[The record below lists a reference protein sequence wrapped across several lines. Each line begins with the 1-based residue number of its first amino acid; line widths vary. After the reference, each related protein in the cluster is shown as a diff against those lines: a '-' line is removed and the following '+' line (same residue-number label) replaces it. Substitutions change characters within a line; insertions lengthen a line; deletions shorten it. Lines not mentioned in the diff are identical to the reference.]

1 MAPAARLRTTG
12 VLLILLLALA
22 GALLVHAPAEGAR
35 PAAATRASAT
45 NAPAAKASA
54 AKASAARVMPSGRYE
69 RRMLHWTNVQRQ
81 RHGRRPVRANRCAD
95 RYAEGWTRHMAR
107 TGRFEHRD
115 QRVVMRGCDAT
126 AAGEVIARGHVTPR
140 RMVRMWMSS
149 SGHRAILLS
158 RRYRLIGIGAKR
170 TSKGWLATQNYLR
183 P

>member
-12 VLLILLLALA
+12 VLLTLLLALA
-22 GALLVHAPAEGAR
+22 GALLVHAPAQGTR
-35 PAAATRASAT
+35 PAAATQASAT
-45 NAPAAKASA
+45 KASATKASA
-54 AKASAARVMPSGRYE
+54 AKRAMPSGKYE
-69 RRMLHWTNVQRQ
+69 RRLLRWTNVQRQ

-107 TGRFEHRD
+107 TGTFEHRN

-170 TSKGWLATQNYLR
+170 TSNGWLATQNYLR